1 MEDPVELLKEL
12 IRINTTNP
20 PGAEA
25 ALLDCLERTLA
36 KAQLPFARQETAPG
50 RGNLVSRLKADGE
63 ITLPPLV
70 LLSHTD
76 VVAADPGQWLH
87 PPFEARE
94 DEKGFIHGRGAVDTK
109 QLTAMELCAY
119 EALAKTS
126 GRCRDVYFLATCDEE
141 SGSTYGL
148 QAFLKGSITLEGET
162 LRGEDILRS
171 SDVISEGG
179 GFPILAGEKLFYLC
193 ESGQKGCGTVRFT
206 AMARKAKGPFFGSG
220 DGMARAMALAED
232 IGSTAL
238 EERTLETVKSFEER
252 LAGAALSPMMEKI
265 LLAMKHNTM
274 TVTMVSGK
282 NVNTVQVTCDV
293 RLLPGYGRD
302 YLEGVLEKLAQ
313 KWDCDYEILSLSQG
327 YEANPESILLGQ
339 LERATQEALGDPK
352 AQILPFVSMG
362 SSDGRFLTG
371 LGARVYGYSPVYLW
385 DMTFDTA
392 VTMVHGVNERIHKD
406 SVRLGTEVLS
416 RAAVYAVK
424 EEIKND

>member
-12 IRINTTNP
+12 IRIDTTNP

-25 ALLDCLERTLA
+25 ALLDCLERKLTN
-36 KAQLPFARQETAPG
+36 AQLPFARQETAPG

-76 VVAADPGQWLH
+76 VVAADPSQWLY

-119 EALAKTS
+119 EALAKTP

-148 QAFLKGSITLEGET
+148 QAFLRGSVTLEGET
-162 LRGEDILRS
+162 LRGEEILRS

-179 GFPILAGEKLFYLC
+179 GFPILAGGKLFYLC

-206 AMARKAKGPFFGSG
+206 VKARKAKGPFFGSG

-232 IGSTAL
+232 IGSTVL
-238 EERTLETVKSFEER
+238 EERTLETVKAFEER
-252 LAGAALSPMMEKI
+252 LAGAALSPMMKKI

-327 YEANPESILLGQ
+327 YEASPESVLLGQ
-339 LERATQEALGDPK
+339 LERATQEALGDPM

-406 SVRLGTEVLS
+406 SVRLGTDVLC

>member
-1 MEDPVELLKEL
+1 M
-12 IRINTTNP
+12 
-20 PGAEA
+20 
-25 ALLDCLERTLA
+25 
-36 KAQLPFARQETAPG
+36 
-50 RGNLVSRLKADGE
+50 
-63 ITLPPLV
+63 

-76 VVAADPGQWLH
+76 VVAADPSQWLH
-87 PPFEARE
+87 PPFEAWE
-94 DEKGFIHGRGAVDTK
+94 DENGFIYGRGAVDTK
-109 QLTAMELCAY
+109 QLTVMELCAY
-119 EALAKTS
+119 EALAKTPD
-126 GRCRDVYFLATCDEE
+126 RCRDVYFLATCDEE

-148 QAFLKGSITLEGET
+148 QAFLTGSVSLEGET

-206 AMARKAKGPFFGSG
+206 VKARKAKGPFFGSG

-232 IGSTAL
+232 IGSTVL
-238 EERTLETVKSFEER
+238 EERTLETVKAFEEK

-406 SVRLGTEVLS
+406 SVRLGTDVLS

>member
-12 IRINTTNP
+12 IRIDTTNP

-25 ALLDCLERTLA
+25 ALLDCLERELA
-36 KAQLPFARQETAPG
+36 NAQLPFARQETAPG

-76 VVAADPGQWLH
+76 VVAADPSQWVH

-94 DEKGFIHGRGAVDTK
+94 DEKGFIYGRGAVDTK

-119 EALAKTS
+119 EALAKTP

-148 QAFLKGSITLEGET
+148 QAFLKGSVTLEGET
-162 LRGEDILRS
+162 LRGEEILRS

-179 GFPILAGEKLFYLC
+179 GFPILAGGKLLYLC

-206 AMARKAKGPFFGSG
+206 VKARKAKGPFFGSG

-232 IGSTAL
+232 IGSTVL
-238 EERTLETVKSFEER
+238 EERTLETVKAFEER

-339 LERATQEALGDPK
+339 LERATQEALGNPK

-406 SVRLGTEVLS
+406 SVRLGTDVLS

-424 EEIKND
+424 EEIKK

>member
-25 ALLDCLERTLA
+25 ALLDCLERKLA

-50 RGNLVSRLKADGE
+50 RGNLISRLKADGE

-76 VVAADPGQWLH
+76 VVAADPSQWLH
-87 PPFEARE
+87 PPFEAWE
-94 DEKGFIHGRGAVDTK
+94 DENGFIYGRGAVDTK
-109 QLTAMELCAY
+109 QLTVMELCAY
-119 EALAKTS
+119 EALAKTPD
-126 GRCRDVYFLATCDEE
+126 RCRDVYFLATCDEE

-148 QAFLKGSITLEGET
+148 QAFLKGSVTLEGET
-162 LRGEDILRS
+162 LRGEDILR
-171 SDVISEGG
+171 
-179 GFPILAGEKLFYLC
+179 
-193 ESGQKGCGTVRFT
+193 
-206 AMARKAKGPFFGSG
+206 
-220 DGMARAMALAED
+220 
-232 IGSTAL
+232 
-238 EERTLETVKSFEER
+238 
-252 LAGAALSPMMEKI
+252 
-265 LLAMKHNTM
+265 
-274 TVTMVSGK
+274 
-282 NVNTVQVTCDV
+282 
-293 RLLPGYGRD
+293 
-302 YLEGVLEKLAQ
+302 
-313 KWDCDYEILSLSQG
+313 
-327 YEANPESILLGQ
+327 
-339 LERATQEALGDPK
+339 
-352 AQILPFVSMG
+352 

-406 SVRLGTEVLS
+406 SVRLGTDVLS

>member
-12 IRINTTNP
+12 IRIDTTNP

-25 ALLDCLERTLA
+25 ALLDCLERKLA

-76 VVAADPGQWLH
+76 VVAADPSQWLY

-94 DEKGFIHGRGAVDTK
+94 DEKGFIYGRGAVDTK

-119 EALAKTS
+119 EALAKTP

-148 QAFLKGSITLEGET
+148 QAFLKGSVTLEGET

-179 GFPILAGEKLFYLC
+179 GFPILAGGKLLYLC

-206 AMARKAKGPFFGSG
+206 VKARKAKGPFFGSG

-232 IGSTAL
+232 IGSTLL
-238 EERTLETVKSFEER
+238 EERTLETVKAFEER

-327 YEANPESILLGQ
+327 YEANPESTLLGQ